1 MRRSAGSALILV
13 LVAVVI
19 LGGLMAAGFG
29 IVTNSVTATKIELE
43 LRGQTLA
50 VAESGITEALSWFRR
65 SSRQPVQEFSARQYD
80 AVPVPKTIPRGIV
93 REFEVSRAANL
104 WGRYEV
110 LPEGVS
116 DVTADRGRGD
126 KGNGTVWK
134 IRSTGYVYIRHDP
147 TVPYDKEPNRIAHR
161 ITVETELQRL
171 AIRPPARAALLV
183 DRGDAITVGRGGR
196 IRGNTGGAITWRQG
210 TGRPAADARAEISSD
225 SGAPMSQ
232 ASAKSY
238 DLSEIEIFGVRP
250 SELSTLAD
258 LVVPDTSSLTHGL
271 PQLGITY
278 IDGNAVFDGK
288 HPLQGGGVLYV
299 NGDLTVTRDASA
311 SFFGQIYVAGNL
323 TLEAPSQLS
332 GCVIVRGK
340 ADVRGTGDIA
350 EIAYNEDIL
359 NVVRQKL
366 GQYRIRRT
374 LTRVFDAPAS

>member
-1 MRRSAGSALILV
+1 
-13 LVAVVI
+13 
-19 LGGLMAAGFG
+19 MAAGYG
-29 IVTNSVTATKIELE
+29 IVTNSVQATKIELE

-65 SSRQPVQEFSARQYD
+65 NPRQPVQEFVPFQYD
-80 AVPVPKTIPRGIV
+80 AEPKPKKIPKGIV
-93 REFEVSRAANL
+93 REFEVSSAARL

-110 LPEGVS
+110 LPEGVA

-134 IRSTGYVYIRHDP
+134 VRSTGYVYVRNDP
-147 TVPYDKEPNRIAHR
+147 SKPFDQAPNGVAHKV
-161 ITVETELQRL
+161 TVETELQRL

-183 DRGDAITVGRGGR
+183 DRGDAITIGRGGR
-196 IRGNTGGAITWRQG
+196 VRGNTGGAITWRQG
-210 TGRPAADARAEISSD
+210 TGRPTPDARAEVSSD

-232 ASAKSY
+232 ASAKTY
-238 DLSEIEIFGVRP
+238 DLTEIEVFGVRP

-258 LVVPDTSSLTHGL
+258 LVVPDTSTLTAGL
-271 PQLGITY
+271 PQLGIVY
-278 IDGNAVFDGK
+278 IDGDAVFDGK
-288 HPLQGGGVLYV
+288 HPLRGGGVLYV
-299 NGDLTVTRDASA
+299 NGNLTIERDANA
-311 SFFGQIYVAGNL
+311 SFFGQIYVAGDL
-323 TLEAPSQLS
+323 TMEAPSVLS
-332 GCVIVRGK
+332 GSVIVRGK
-340 ADVRGTGDIA
+340 ADVRGAGDIA